1 MKKSLADEAEV
12 HLKFSAKVTPPW
24 VGLTHPCA
32 AVSIVVV
39 VFPGF
44 HGINFKSQEEMLA
57 LDVPTE
63 LH

>member
-32 AVSIVVV
+32 AVSVVV
-39 VFPGF
+39 VLPGF

-63 LH
+63 